1 MLLFI
6 ISWLLCGL
14 LVSLILTAYDLRGEE
29 YNSNYFDSA
38 FWFSFLGFVISG
50 YMSVVI
56 VAVVVFK
63 EKVLD
68 KFEPGKIIYKIIN
81 IGVRKRDIKT
91 ENNDEGDTY
100 EKN

>member
-63 EKVLD
+63 DCLLYTSRCV
-68 KFEPGKIIYKIIN
+68 
-81 IGVRKRDIKT
+81 
-91 ENNDEGDTY
+91 
-100 EKN
+100 